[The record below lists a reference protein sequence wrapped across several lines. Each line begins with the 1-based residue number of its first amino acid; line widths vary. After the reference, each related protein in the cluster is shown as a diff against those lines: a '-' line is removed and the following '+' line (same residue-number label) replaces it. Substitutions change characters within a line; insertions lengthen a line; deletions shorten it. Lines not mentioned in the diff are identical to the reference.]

1 MQRSAILRNVLQDSN
16 QISRDKLPKDC
27 MVVYQ
32 GHHGDSGASMAD
44 VIFPGAAYT
53 EKNAT
58 WVNTEGRAQHS
69 RYGLTAILTSCAHVA
84 TIMMGDHG
92 CL

>member
-1 MQRSAILRNVLQDSN
+1 MLQDSN
-16 QISRDKLPKDC
+16 QITRDQLPKDC

-69 RYGLTAILTSCAHVA
+69 RYGLSAILISACVIHYCY
-84 TIMMGDHG
+84 IRDHK

>member
-1 MQRSAILRNVLQDSN
+1 
-16 QISRDKLPKDC
+16 

-32 GHHGDSGASMAD
+32 GHHGDNGANMAD

-69 RYGLTAILTSCAHVA
+69 RYSLITRLLIKVY
-84 TIMMGDHG
+84 TIYCMWEIFGVRKNWWIW
-92 CL
+92 LIE

>member
-1 MQRSAILRNVLQDSN
+1 MLQDSN
-16 QISRDKLPKDC
+16 QITRDQLPKDC

-32 GHHGDSGASMAD
+32 GHHGDSGANMAD
-44 VIFPGAAYT
+44 VIFSGAAYT

-69 RYGLTAILTSCAHVA
+69 RYVLATSLNTSQCKFNVKC
-84 TIMMGDHG
+84 I
-92 CL
+92 

>member
-1 MQRSAILRNVLQDSN
+1 
-16 QISRDKLPKDC
+16 

-32 GHHGDSGASMAD
+32 GHHGDNGANMAD
-44 VIFPGAAYT
+44 VILPGAAYT

-69 RYGLTAILTSCAHVA
+69 R
-84 TIMMGDHG
+84 
-92 CL
+92 

>member
-1 MQRSAILRNVLQDSN
+1 
-16 QISRDKLPKDC
+16 

-32 GHHGDSGASMAD
+32 GHHGDNGANMAD

-69 RYGLTAILTSCAHVA
+69 RYAVQLILSVIYTLVSLV
-84 TIMMGDHG
+84 
-92 CL
+92 

>member
-1 MQRSAILRNVLQDSN
+1 
-16 QISRDKLPKDC
+16 

-32 GHHGDSGASMAD
+32 GHHGDNGANMAD

-69 RYGLTAILTSCAHVA
+69 RYSLITRLLIKVYTVCGKYLV
-84 TIMMGDHG
+84 
-92 CL
+92 

>member
-1 MQRSAILRNVLQDSN
+1 
-16 QISRDKLPKDC
+16 

-32 GHHGDSGASMAD
+32 GHHGDNGANMAD

-69 RYGLTAILTSCAHVA
+69 RYIQPYNTLAYKCMYTVRGKYLV
-84 TIMMGDHG
+84 
-92 CL
+92 